1 MSNQVKATFRR
12 RNAIGALCALALV
25 LTVYGC
31 KSGQD
36 EERQA
41 GESTE
46 QQESAQNAGTGEGSA
61 TDEPGDENGEA
72 EGASESAVANESDQ
86 SPESEDILARDPV
99 TDRALVR
106 HVLISWDAKAPI
118 YENRGGQDPRGL
130 ERSVTQA
137 NALAQELAQ
146 RASSGE
152 DFAVLMRDYSEDR
165 GSAGNG
171 RAYPVSA
178 DANLVEPFKAL
189 SLRLNVGEVGVVES
203 DFGYH
208 IIVRDE

>member
-1 MSNQVKATFRR
+1 MINLLKANYFR
-12 RNAIGALCALALV
+12 RNAIGILCALALV
-25 LTVYGC
+25 LTVFGC

-36 EERQA
+36 EESPS
-41 GESTE
+41 GEGTE
-46 QQESAQNAGTGEGSA
+46 QQGSEQSAATGEGSPS
-61 TDEPGDENGEA
+61 DEPGGESGEA
-72 EGASESAVANESDQ
+72 EEAGESNVVNESEQ
-86 SPESEDILARDPV
+86 SPESEAILARDPV

-118 YENRGGQDPRGL
+118 YQNRGGQDPRGL

-146 RASSGE
+146 RASGGE

-165 GSAGNG
+165 GSAGTG
-171 RAYPVSA
+171 RAYPVST

-208 IIVRDE
+208 VIVRDE